1 MYINSLIL
9 VLVNQEFYHIM
20 STPRVNLKVQRK
32 KNPRDLSAPDRYY
45 VQAVKTGTCD
55 LERPAYLIVNQS
67 TVSEAD
73 CLAVLHSFVHNMMD
87 ELEQGRV
94 VELGHLGN
102 FQIKVS
108 SLPSNSPEEV
118 GIENVKSI
126 GVNYRPSLRI
136 KKRLKKIKF
145 KLQK

>member
-1 MYINSLIL
+1 
-9 VLVNQEFYHIM
+9 M
-20 STPRVNLKVQRK
+20 STPSVNLKVQRK

-45 VQAVKTGTCD
+45 VQAVKTGNCD
-55 LERPAYLIVNQS
+55 LERLAYLISNQS
-67 TVSEAD
+67 TVGEAD

-108 SLPSNSPEEV
+108 SSPSDSPEEIS
-118 GIENVKSI
+118 IENVKSI